1 VILKKN
7 AADRFSTVLRSWEGE
22 TVVLIGGGWSLTRE
36 QVELVGQARDRGLV
50 KVGAVNDAYLW
61 APWADV
67 HYAADA
73 KWHAWHSQGIDKPAI
88 GLKADQVRQ
97 LWTSFAGEKC
107 TIQNSGGEV
116 ADPAVHVMRNR
127 AGPGLHSVGLSLDP
141 AYLVTGHNSG
151 FQLINLVVLAGAKRI
166 ILLGYDGAQNAKTG
180 ATHFHGSHPTP
191 TYVGSYEYYRRA
203 FTTAERPLQQA
214 GVEVINCSPGT
225 AIASFRKARFED
237 VFATRE
243 VSLTAEQVRDGVS
256 GRTINRIRVRGGSGL
271 GDAIYIRPVAEYYA
285 RKGDEVTVCCAY
297 PEVFAGAKGIK
308 VEGFSR
314 DRIDVLAHYVGGKKR
329 IDKNQ
334 WQDIA
339 ISAAVPDLALS
350 FRWSIRNRALV
361 DGIRA
366 DAGDR
371 PVVLV
376 HGGRAPMGRADG
388 FGKELLP
395 EKRAIDRVLAELGDC
410 FRVRVGHGE
419 KLYGLE
425 VDVDLNGSTSVSDL
439 MDLGWSCD
447 GALGQCSFMI
457 PLCEAF
463 DKAFLAVWAASGME
477 AHRHPY
483 IKAITPAKI
492 FSKPTSIAVIDTWQP
507 ERIRE
512 VVNEF
517 RSMVGR
523 AASARGAG
531 TGARIDQAHA
541 A

>member
-214 GVEVINCSPGT
+214 GVDDGVTRDREDLLSGRQREGAHDGAPWSRNTAQDDVRQQLDLADEAEIRRLDDTQELDGEGARNTGHESTSAESPG
-225 AIASFRKARFED
+225 FDPERR
-237 VFATRE
+237 
-243 VSLTAEQVRDGVS
+243 
-256 GRTINRIRVRGGSGL
+256 
-271 GDAIYIRPVAEYYA
+271 
-285 RKGDEVTVCCAY
+285 Y
-297 PEVFAGAKGIK
+297 PE
-308 VEGFSR
+308 
-314 DRIDVLAHYVGGKKR
+314 
-329 IDKNQ
+329 
-334 WQDIA
+334 
-339 ISAAVPDLALS
+339 
-350 FRWSIRNRALV
+350 
-361 DGIRA
+361 
-366 DAGDR
+366 
-371 PVVLV
+371 
-376 HGGRAPMGRADG
+376 
-388 FGKELLP
+388 
-395 EKRAIDRVLAELGDC
+395 
-410 FRVRVGHGE
+410 
-419 KLYGLE
+419 
-425 VDVDLNGSTSVSDL
+425 
-439 MDLGWSCD
+439 
-447 GALGQCSFMI
+447 
-457 PLCEAF
+457 
-463 DKAFLAVWAASGME
+463 
-477 AHRHPY
+477 
-483 IKAITPAKI
+483 
-492 FSKPTSIAVIDTWQP
+492 
-507 ERIRE
+507 
-512 VVNEF
+512 
-517 RSMVGR
+517 
-523 AASARGAG
+523 
-531 TGARIDQAHA
+531 
-541 A
+541 